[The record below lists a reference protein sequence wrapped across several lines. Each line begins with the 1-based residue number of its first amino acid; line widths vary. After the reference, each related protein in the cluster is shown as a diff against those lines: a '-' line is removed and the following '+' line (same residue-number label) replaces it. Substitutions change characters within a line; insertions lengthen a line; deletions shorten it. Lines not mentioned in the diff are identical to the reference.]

1 MATSTVRFLSGKET
15 LDGRYTAASASD
27 RAVIVTHPH
36 PLYGGDMN
44 NSVVSAIAAAY
55 QQCGF
60 SVLRFNFRGVGAST
74 GTYGEGIGEQ
84 EDVTAAVDFVR
95 QKGISRIHLSG
106 YSFGAWVNAA
116 TLSAGFGSRVEAL
129 TLVAPPAAVMPFP
142 EDLRLPMLSGIIA
155 GEQDDIAPPDLIR
168 KLAVRWNP
176 EARLEVIPGADHF
189 FAGFLDAVTLELVEI
204 LGRI

>member
-1 MATSTVRFLSGKET
+1 MKPSFVRFLSGNET
-15 LDGRYTAASASD
+15 LDGRYTAAPASD

-44 NSVVSAIAAAY
+44 NSVVSAIATAY

-84 EDVTAAVDFVR
+84 EDVAAAVDFVR

-116 TLSAGFGSRVEAL
+116 TLSAGSGFGVEAL

-189 FAGFLDAVTLELVEI
+189 FAGFLDAVTARVSEFSQ
-204 LGRI
+204 